1 MSLGRFFA
9 SLTTKAH
16 RAQLC
21 QLSKRQISAN
31 KTFFPGKKKTHG
43 HFSGSICS
51 GNVGGFSPPF
61 RNNGRLSSPAG
72 QKAGRDAKRSGG
84 KIVTCVGGCVFMV
97 DLLRIDGGRKAAVPQ
112 LIIYSVK

>member
-1 MSLGRFFA
+1 MSA
-9 SLTTKAH
+9 
-16 RAQLC
+16 
-21 QLSKRQISAN
+21 I
-31 KTFFPGKKKTHG
+31 KTPDQRKQNVLPGEKKKRTATFPDRYVPETLEVFRHRLG
-43 HFSGSICS
+43 
-51 GNVGGFSPPF
+51 PF

>member
-1 MSLGRFFA
+1 MSA
-9 SLTTKAH
+9 
-16 RAQLC
+16 
-21 QLSKRQISAN
+21 I
-31 KTFFPGKKKTHG
+31 KTPDQRKQNVLPGEKKTHG

-84 KIVTCVGGCVFMV
+84 KIVTCVGGCVFMA